1 MLANSPLILIISST
15 VLLCSALTAAF
26 LQISMLFFFIY
37 NYIWTKGSNCYIKIN
52 QLNFCM
58 IDDIPVVGRYV
69 YLCLLGF
76 SINCQTKLTFF
87 LWFDVLCIVIQQSQI
102 VCVPQLD
109 AASTLHTSQLLLN
122 ISNANEWWMINRQS
136 WRTRPISNC
145 TLITLDL

>member
-1 MLANSPLILIISST
+1 MLCIDSSIFT
-15 VLLCSALTAAF
+15 DFNAF
-26 LQISMLFFFIY
+26 FFFIY

-76 SINCQTKLTFF
+76 SINCQTKLTSDIFS
-87 LWFDVLCIVIQQSQI
+87 LIWCIVY
-102 VCVPQLD
+102 CH
-109 AASTLHTSQLLLN
+109 STITNSLCTSARCCIYTAYFPALVEYFQCQ
-122 ISNANEWWMINRQS
+122 WMINRQS